1 MDLKTKIIEATIKEF
16 NEKGLKFTMDDL
28 SKHLGMSK
36 KTLYHEFESK
46 EVLFLEVIERFFNQ
60 VKKGEREIFEDTSLE
75 TVEKIKKMIIILPES
90 CKNIDFRKL
99 YELEEKYPKMYNKI
113 VSKIDEDWT
122 DTIKLLNQAIEEGKI
137 RPINLIVLK
146 TIICSSIEAFIKKD
160 ILIKEKIGY
169 AEALEEMI
177 NMIIE
182 GIRL

>member
-1 MDLKTKIIEATIKEF
+1 MDLKTKIIEATIEEF

-28 SKHLGMSK
+28 SRHLGISK

-46 EVLFLEVIERFFNQ
+46 EELFLEVIERFFAQ

-75 TVEKIKKMIIILPES
+75 IIEKIKKIIIVLPE
-90 CKNIDFRKL
+90 CCTNIDFRKL
-99 YELEEKYPKMYNKI
+99 YELEQRYPKIYNKI
-113 VSKIDEDWT
+113 ILKIDEDWT
-122 DTIKLLNQAIEEGKI
+122 DTIQLLNQAIEEGKI

-177 NMIIE
+177 NIIIE
-182 GIRL
+182 GIRM